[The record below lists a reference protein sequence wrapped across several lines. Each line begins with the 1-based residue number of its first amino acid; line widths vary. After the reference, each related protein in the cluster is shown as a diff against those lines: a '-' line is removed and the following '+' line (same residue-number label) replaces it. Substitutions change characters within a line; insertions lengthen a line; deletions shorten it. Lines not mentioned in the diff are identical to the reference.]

1 MTRVSGGGATGL
13 PEKEMKTVVPK
24 KPETMLMTKKDKEQG
39 IKSATKTESAKSVV
53 TKPVAAKPEVAKTET
68 AKSGTGKPA
77 ASVKYD
83 LYIIHGWT
91 YTVEPWRNT
100 LAMLAEAGLKV
111 KMLHVPGLTERSSK
125 VFEIEDYVKW
135 ADQEIPDGAVALGHS
150 NGGRILLN
158 LCAKKPEKLKYLIL
172 LDAAGVYEP
181 SARKRLVERVA
192 KIGKPLKKV
201 PLVDKAFHKITG
213 STDYS
218 RAPENMK
225 VTLANMLKSDQALDF
240 SKVTT
245 PTYILWGKK
254 DTTTPPRQATAM
266 YEKLPHAELKFYAKW
281 THAPYISDPEGLARA
296 IMMLVG
302 RLKK

>member
-1 MTRVSGGGATGL
+1 MSRTGL
-13 PEKEMKTVVPK
+13 PEK
-24 KPETMLMTKKDKEQG
+24 
-39 IKSATKTESAKSVV
+39 KSPRKIDG
-53 TKPVAAKPEVAKTET
+53 
-68 AKSGTGKPA
+68 SGDNGGGA
-77 ASVKYD
+77 D

-91 YTVEPWRNT
+91 YTVEPWKNT
-100 LAMLAEAGLKV
+100 LKMLKDAGINV
-111 KMLHVPGLTERSSK
+111 KMLHVPGLTEKSDK
-125 VFEIEDYVKW
+125 VYTIADYAKW
-135 ADQEIPDGAVALGHS
+135 ANREIPDGAIALGHS

-158 LCAKKPEKLKYLIL
+158 LCAAKPDKLKCLVL

-181 SARKRLVERVA
+181 SAKKRLVERMA

-201 PLVDKAFHKITG
+201 PIIDKAFHKITG

-225 VTLANMLKSDQALDF
+225 LTLANMLESDKNLDF
-240 SKVTT
+240 ARVTT

-281 THAPYISDPEGLARA
+281 THAPYISNPDELARA
-296 IMMLVG
+296 LATLVK